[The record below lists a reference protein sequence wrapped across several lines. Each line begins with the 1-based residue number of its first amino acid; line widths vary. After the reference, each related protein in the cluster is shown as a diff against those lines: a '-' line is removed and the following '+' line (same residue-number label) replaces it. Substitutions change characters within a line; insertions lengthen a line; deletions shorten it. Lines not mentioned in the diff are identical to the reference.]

1 MKRLQCWVIKWSF
14 QVNSFAALPFFFS
27 VGYNGWGCGGS
38 IFSRR
43 CTLQCICSERV
54 GALLLT
60 AGALILLATIFLALF
75 ILRDEDWCIVVSA
88 ICATLAAII
97 GMAGV
102 FYYINHGSLISPYLA
117 TIVMTLSIALAAFL
131 IFDVI
136 MSC

>member
-1 MKRLQCWVIKWSF
+1 MLIREIRCNLRRELFKYGKSLGKLLPILRMDRRFVYVPVSL
-14 QVNSFAALPFFFS
+14 FAVLLFFFS

-88 ICATLAAII
+88 IHL
-97 GMAGV
+97 
-102 FYYINHGSLISPYLA
+102 
-117 TIVMTLSIALAAFL
+117 
-131 IFDVI
+131 FDF
-136 MSC
+136 SFSFA